1 MMVIHQ
7 SVIDLDERRSLL
19 IDELNYFAITQDDHF
34 DQESHET
41 LLQEVD
47 VELEQLNNTLQ
58 QLKETNNLENDAG
71 HCQLSIDVTLKSLGV
86 ERQAYFGGCIIGNHC
101 HSLLKDNNVSV
112 LCASIPQII
121 LEKVGNTVLY
131 EEALAR
137 SQLFVSLFCKYG
149 RCHQVFNSAAGLSE
163 DDIENLESDTDDLMY
178 FIRMHFPEIRI
189 SPKLHMLEDHI
200 IPFLKKWQVGCGFYG
215 EQGGESIH
223 KAINSMKK
231 NYSNIK
237 CDD

>member
-1 MMVIHQ
+1 MVIHQ
-7 SVIDLDERRSLL
+7 GVIDLDERRSLL
-19 IDELNYFAITQDDHF
+19 IDELNYFAIRQDGHF
-34 DQESHET
+34 DQEFHET

-71 HCQLSIDVTLKSLGV
+71 PCQLSIDVTLQSIGV

-101 HSLLKDNNVSV
+101 HSLLKDNVSV

-137 SQLFVSLFCKYG
+137 SLIL
-149 RCHQVFNSAAGLSE
+149 
-163 DDIENLESDTDDLMY
+163 
-178 FIRMHFPEIRI
+178 
-189 SPKLHMLEDHI
+189 
-200 IPFLKKWQVGCGFYG
+200 
-215 EQGGESIH
+215 
-223 KAINSMKK
+223 
-231 NYSNIK
+231 
-237 CDD
+237 